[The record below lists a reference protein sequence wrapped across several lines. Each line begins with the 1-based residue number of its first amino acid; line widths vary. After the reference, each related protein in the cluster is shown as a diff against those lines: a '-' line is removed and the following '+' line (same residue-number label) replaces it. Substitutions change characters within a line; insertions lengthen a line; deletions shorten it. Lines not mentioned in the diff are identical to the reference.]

1 MVQFPVRGM
10 PRRSRGDVIVLALAA
25 ALAAAP
31 TVVQTAELDLSPIK
45 QASADA
51 VMSRSLVMSA
61 DAVMS
66 RSLVMNPLSR
76 AEVMPASAHDRLA
89 RSTYALLAAARCE
102 KGPGVQDQGCT
113 RGAVRQLCQGP

>member
-51 VMSRSLVMSA
+51 VMSRSLVM
-61 DAVMS
+61 
-66 RSLVMNPLSR
+66 NPLSR

-102 KGPGVQDQGCT
+102 KGPGVQGQGCT